1 MERWKREGRVPGDL
15 DPSDSTAVASTAA
28 STRRTAAQT
37 RPSFFLISL
46 PFRTA
51 LVLLFLHQCDSYSLS
66 FSLPPLPM
74 SSGMSFHIRR
84 PQFSLLHV
92 SRKPPEVWLDL
103 TMANEFPI
111 WMHTLTL
118 SPLSATLYLS
128 PRATHSTSPP
138 LCPPL
143 LHSLYTHGKF
153 WWDSEEIA
161 HPSKKKEK
169 KERQDNIK
177 GRKWIV
183 SVSRLPFCMTV
194 WHDEQCAL

>member
-118 SPLSATLYLS
+118 SSLGHPLSLTSGYSFYLS
-128 PRATHSTSPP
+128 SPLSSSPP
-138 LCPPL
+138 LPL
-143 LHSLYTHGKF
+143 HPWQILMGFRGNCSPLEKKGK
-153 WWDSEEIA
+153 
-161 HPSKKKEK
+161 K